1 MKKICLINCF
11 FGNKWPSYFQYFL
24 TSCKSNPT
32 VSFLFFTN
40 LEIKDKPENVTIVPM
55 TLKDFNKITSSKLGF
70 EVNIL
75 EPYKLCDFKPA
86 YGKIFEDYL
95 QSFDYWG
102 YCDIDLVFGNIRKFI
117 TTALLTNYQVISARI
132 EYPAGFFTLYSNNT
146 YINSLCL
153 QSKDFKH
160 IMQSK
165 RHYCFDE
172 CNFMFNE
179 LFNLDE
185 HILNLDTEM
194 DNMAAIV
201 AREELEG
208 RLRYYHET
216 IVEEFQDKQNKLTW
230 KDGTLSNQETQQEY
244 ILTHLINVKGNID
257 FLIEKHPATLN
268 TFYITATGIS
278 TDANI
283 SLSSFGLRTYLYT
296 SRALKIMWYKM
307 LFSYGQ
313 LRNNK
318 NLHQHHVELLNNI
331 ELAVGNLQYSFSIPK
346 ENKLSILIRNQ
357 NTYFYQEN
365 IFHPISANKILC
377 KSKTDLSLLSFSY
390 ANNKLSRVQ
399 IHNLNYHTA
408 EVGLITGTTC
418 FK

>member
-1 MKKICLINCF
+1 MKKICLINVF

-24 TSCKSNPT
+24 AGCKSNPT
-32 VSFLFFTN
+32 ISFLFLTN
-40 LEIKDKPENVTIVPM
+40 LEIPDKPANVTVVRM
-55 TLKDFNKITSSKLGF
+55 TLADFNKTVSSKLGF

-86 YGKIFEDYL
+86 YGKIFEDHL
-95 QSFDYWG
+95 QSFDFWG
-102 YCDIDLVFGNIRKFI
+102 YCDIDLVFGNIRNFI
-117 TTALLTNYQVISARI
+117 TAELLTNYEVLSARI
-132 EYPAGFFTLYSNNT
+132 EYPVGFFTLYRNNT

-179 LFNLDE
+179 LFNLGE

-216 IVEEFQDKQNKLTW
+216 IVEEFHDKQSKLIW
-230 KDGTLSNQETQQEY
+230 KDGNLINQETHQEY

-257 FLIEKHPATLN
+257 FIIEEHPATLN
-268 TFYITATGIS
+268 SFYITATGIS
-278 TDANI
+278 TDSGF
-283 SLSSFGLRTYLYT
+283 SLSTLGLRTYLYINRT
-296 SRALKIMWYKM
+296 LKIMWYRL
-307 LFSYGQ
+307 LFSYNQ

-318 NLHQHHVELLNNI
+318 DLHQHHFELLNNL
-331 ELAVGNLQYSFSIPK
+331 ELAVGNLQYSFSIPR

-399 IHNLNYHTA
+399 IHNLKYHTA
-408 EVGLITGTTC
+408 EVGLITGA
-418 FK
+418 